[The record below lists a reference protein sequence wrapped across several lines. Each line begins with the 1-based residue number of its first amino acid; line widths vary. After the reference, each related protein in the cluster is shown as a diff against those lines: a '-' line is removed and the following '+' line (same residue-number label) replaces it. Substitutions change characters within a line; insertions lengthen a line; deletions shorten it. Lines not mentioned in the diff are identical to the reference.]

1 MKAYNFNILL
11 KELKEEVA
19 EEKIGSLVIPGET
32 EEINKHFEVISTGE
46 KVEGIKVGD
55 VVLVRPGMGHLLKN
69 EGTEYLVALDSD
81 VLVIL

>member
-32 EEINKHFEVISTGE
+32 EEINKRFEVISTGK
-46 KVEGIKVGD
+46 KVEGVKVGD
-55 VVLVRPGMGHLLKN
+55 VVLVRPGMGHLVKY
-69 EGTEYLVALDSD
+69 EGTEFLVALDSD
-81 VLVIL
+81 ILVIL